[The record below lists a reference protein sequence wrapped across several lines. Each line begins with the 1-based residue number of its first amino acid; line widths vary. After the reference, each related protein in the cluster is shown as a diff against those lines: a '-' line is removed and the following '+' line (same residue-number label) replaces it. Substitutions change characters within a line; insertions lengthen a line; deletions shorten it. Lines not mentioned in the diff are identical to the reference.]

1 MKDHRKP
8 LLSIRDLSVRFA
20 THQGLARVLE
30 KVCLDIK
37 SGEIL
42 GLVGETGCGKS
53 VLARSVL
60 RIIPSPPGEIASGTI
75 FYQEEDLLQISDKRM
90 RQVRGNRISM
100 IFQEPMSSMNPVF
113 SVGNQMRE
121 VIRLHQR
128 VSSRE
133 ANRIA
138 LDMLRQVQM
147 PDPAAVLGKF
157 PHELSGGMR
166 QRVMIAMELSCGPDL
181 LLADEP
187 STALDVTVQGQV
199 LAILQRLAWEK
210 GVSVLFITHDMGVVA
225 QICDRV
231 AVMYAGQMVEVAEV
245 RELFSSPAHPYT
257 RGLIS
262 AIPGTGGGNGTE
274 HLYSIPGVVP
284 GLIDP
289 PGGCRYHPRC
299 EKMKAICAEQTPAM
313 VELHA
318 DHAVAC
324 HFCSP
329 SSEEG
334 RK

>member
-1 MKDHRKP
+1 MDYGKT

-20 THQGLARVLE
+20 TYQGLARVLE
-30 KVCLDIK
+30 KVSLEIK

-60 RIIPSPPGEIASGTI
+60 RIIPSPPGEIAAGTI
-75 FYQEEDLLQISDKRM
+75 SYQGEDLLQISETRM

-100 IFQEPMSSMNPVF
+100 IFQEPMSSLNPVF

-121 VIRLHQR
+121 VIRLHQQ
-128 VSSRE
+128 VSKKE
-133 ANRIA
+133 ATRIV

-187 STALDVTVQGQV
+187 TTALDVTVQGQV
-199 LAILQRLAWEK
+199 LAILRRLAGEK

-245 RELFSSPAHPYT
+245 KELFSAPAHPYT
-257 RGLIS
+257 KGLIS
-262 AIPGTGGGNGTE
+262 AIPGAEEGKGVE

-289 PGGCRYHPRC
+289 PEGCRYHPRC
-299 EKMKAICAEQTPAM
+299 EKKRAVCTEQTPVM
-313 VELHA
+313 VKLNA
-318 DHAVAC
+318 DHDVAC
-324 HFCSP
+324 HCCGP
-329 SSEEG
+329 SREEG
-334 RK
+334 RP